1 MWLAKV
7 IVSYKTGI
15 LDPEAKTIHNA
26 LISFPEG
33 ILSEGYRDINKV
45 ETGKYFQISFSDS
58 IDREKAEELTKQACD
73 KILSNPVIQKYTFQ
87 LEEVSK

>member
-15 LDPEAKTIHNA
+15 LDPEAKAIYNA
-26 LISFPEG
+26 LISFHEG
-33 ILSEGYRDINKV
+33 ILSEGYQDINKIEV
-45 ETGKYFQISFSDS
+45 GKYFQISFSDTVN
-58 IDREKAEELTKQACD
+58 REKAEELTKQACD
-73 KILSNPVIQKYTFQ
+73 KILSNPVIQKYKFQ

>member
-26 LISFPEG
+26 LIS
-33 ILSEGYRDINKV
+33 LGYRDINKV

-58 IDREKAEELTKQACD
+58 IDRKKAEELTKQACD

>member
-26 LISFPEG
+26 LIS
-33 ILSEGYRDINKV
+33 LGYQDINKV

-58 IDREKAEELTKQACD
+58 IGREKAEELTKQACD

>member
-1 MWLAKV
+1 MWIAKV

-33 ILSEGYRDINKV
+33 ILSEGYQYISKI
-45 ETGKYFQISFSDS
+45 ETGKYFQISFDDS
-58 IDREKAEELTKQACD
+58 VNREKAEELTKQACD
-73 KILSNPVIQKYTFQ
+73 KLLTNPVIQKYKFQ

>member
-26 LISFPEG
+26 LIS
-33 ILSEGYRDINKV
+33 LGYQDINKV
-45 ETGKYFQISFSDS
+45 ETGKYFQIGFSDS
-58 IDREKAEELTKQACD
+58 INRDKAKELTKQACD

>member
-26 LISFPEG
+26 LIS
-33 ILSEGYRDINKV
+33 LGYRDINKV

>member
-26 LISFPEG
+26 LIS
-33 ILSEGYRDINKV
+33 LGYRDINKV

-58 IDREKAEELTKQACD
+58 IDRDKAKELTKQACD